1 MYYKVYSVIYISVQ
15 FSKELLKGTIEII
28 VLNSLK
34 ELGESYGYQL
44 VKTINSASGN
54 LFEFQEG
61 TLYPLLYR
69 LEDKGRVKSTKKIA
83 PSGKERRYYSITLS
97 GKRALNDRR
106 DELKFFVKGL
116 KQALRLSL
124 V

>member
-1 MYYKVYSVIYISVQ
+1 MH
-15 FSKELLKGTIEII
+15 FSKELLKGTVEII

-44 VKTINSASGN
+44 VKAINAASGN
-54 LFEFQEG
+54 LFELQEG

-69 LEDKGRVKSTKKIA
+69 LEDKDYIKSIKKLA
-83 PSGKERRYYSITLS
+83 PSGKERRYYSITSS
-97 GKRALNDRR
+97 GKKALTDRR
-106 DELKFFVKGL
+106 GELALFMKGL
-116 KQALRLSL
+116 KQALRLSS

>member
-1 MYYKVYSVIYISVQ
+1 MQ
-15 FSKELLKGTIEII
+15 FSKELLKGTVEII

-44 VKTINSASGN
+44 VKAINAASGN
-54 LFEFQEG
+54 LFELQEG

-69 LEDKGRVKSTKKIA
+69 LEDKGYVKSTKKTA
-83 PSGKERRYYSITLS
+83 PSGKERRYYSITS
-97 GKRALNDRR
+97 NGKRALNDRR
-106 DELKFFVKGL
+106 GELTLFMKGL
-116 KQALRLSL
+116 KQALRLSS